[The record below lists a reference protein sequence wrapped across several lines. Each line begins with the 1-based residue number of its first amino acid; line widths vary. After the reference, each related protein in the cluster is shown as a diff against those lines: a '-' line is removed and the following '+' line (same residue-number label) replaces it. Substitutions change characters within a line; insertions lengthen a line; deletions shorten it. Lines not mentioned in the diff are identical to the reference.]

1 MSMNPRSAVS
11 LSVVCALLLGGCAG
25 HPQRTETST
34 SMSPG
39 QPVAPT
45 PEHETRTTRTTH
57 SAPTTEAPM
66 QMPTEPADMVGVAAC
81 DQYLSTYKA
90 CHRAAGIYASDQIDA
105 RYDMMRNTL
114 MRDSKDPAKRA
125 SLDER
130 CRALAKQLTD
140 ALHGKSCNAAPAP
153 ASTSNASSG
162 AM

>member
-1 MSMNPRSAVS
+1 MSMNPRSAIY
-11 LSVVCALLLGGCAG
+11 LSVACALMLGGCAG
-25 HPQRTETST
+25 HPQRTETSV
-34 SMSPG
+34 SMNPEQSA
-39 QPVAPT
+39 APA
-45 PEHETRTTRTTH
+45 PEHET
-57 SAPTTEAPM
+57 SAPRTMHHAAK
-66 QMPTEPADMVGVAAC
+66 TEPTMQTPAGSADMVGVAAC

-90 CHRAAGIYASDQIDA
+90 CHRAAGVYAPDQIDS
-105 RYDMMRNTL
+105 RYDMMHNTL

-153 ASTSNASSG
+153 ASTSNASSS

>member
-1 MSMNPRSAVS
+1 MSMNPRSAIY
-11 LSVVCALLLGGCAG
+11 LSVACAVMLGGCAG
-25 HPQRTETST
+25 HPERTESSA
-34 SMSPG
+34 SMGSE
-39 QPVAPT
+39 QPVAP
-45 PEHETRTTRTTH
+45 
-57 SAPTTEAPM
+57 APM
-66 QMPTEPADMVGVAAC
+66 HQISTPRTMHHAAKTEPAMQTPAGPADMVGVASC

-90 CHRAAGIYASDQIDA
+90 CHRAAGVYAPDQIDA
-105 RYDMMRNTL
+105 RYGMMRHTL

-153 ASTSNASSG
+153 ALTSNASSS